1 MLTKEEAGIVSA
13 SLSGGGMHGIH
24 TGCLWGRASFLPRQ
38 PHAGDPQVSKWGWGT
53 PVHPARGP
61 ASIFPEDWG
70 EAGRGPSDS
79 CAASAAPVLL
89 HAGHRGLSAWRL
101 ECLTRAES
109 GEGMEI
115 PGESTRARR
124 SGRGSHACL
133 GPEPRGVRATRA
145 WARAPSPGPRG
156 KKRRRSHA
164 VRFTFLSEQSH
175 DSTGGRAEDWK
186 R

>member
-1 MLTKEEAGIVSA
+1 
-13 SLSGGGMHGIH
+13 MHGIH

-38 PHAGDPQVSKWGWGT
+38 PRAGDPQVSKWGWGT

-61 ASIFPEDWG
+61 ASISPEDWG
-70 EAGRGPSDS
+70 EAGRGSSDS

-145 WARAPSPGPRG
+145 RARAPSPGPGG

-164 VRFTFLSEQSH
+164 VRFTFLSERSH
-175 DSTGGRAEDWK
+175 DSTGGRAKDWK